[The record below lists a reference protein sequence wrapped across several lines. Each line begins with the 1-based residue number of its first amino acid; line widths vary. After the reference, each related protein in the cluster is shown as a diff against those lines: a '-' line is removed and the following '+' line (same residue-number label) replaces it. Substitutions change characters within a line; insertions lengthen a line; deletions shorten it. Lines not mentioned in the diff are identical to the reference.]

1 MSGCLPMRL
10 LLLGLL
16 ALSFFDAAATEIVR
30 GTACYRF
37 SDNESLNAAREIAL
51 SMAKRDALESNSVFV
66 ESTSN
71 LENMTT
77 TSDVTAGNYV
87 VVTLGMD
94 AQTLSATALQYM
106 LIDLSIIA
114 S

>member
-1 MSGCLPMRL
+1 MEFT
-10 LLLGLL
+10 
-16 ALSFFDAAATEIVR
+16 AD
-30 GTACYRF
+30 GTASFGSTTATLRASTAMTSGTNTGF
-37 SDNESLNAAREIAL
+37 S
-51 SMAKRDALESNSVFV
+51 KLES
-66 ESTSN
+66 
-71 LENMTT
+71 MTT

-87 VVTLGMD
+87 FVTLGMD